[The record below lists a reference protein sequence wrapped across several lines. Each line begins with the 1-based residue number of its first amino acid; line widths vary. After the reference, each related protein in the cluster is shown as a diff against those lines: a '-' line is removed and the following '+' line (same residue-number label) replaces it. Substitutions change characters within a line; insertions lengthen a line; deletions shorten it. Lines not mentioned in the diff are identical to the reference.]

1 MPTWIPRFYRAAA
14 IYGAVVLL
22 PAYLAPWPAEQPHI
36 YLGFVGL
43 ALVFQAVFWIIASH
57 PVRYRP
63 LMAASVFEKLV
74 FGVPT
79 LLLFSQHRVSPLDAG
94 FATIDLLLGL
104 GFFLAWKATPKA

>member
-1 MPTWIPRFYRAAA
+1 MPNWIPKLYRAAA
-14 IYGAVVLL
+14 IYGFVVLP
-22 PAYLAPWPAEQPHI
+22 PAYFAPWPSERPNT
-36 YLGFVGL
+36 YLGFIGL
-43 ALVFQAVFWIIASH
+43 ALVFQAVFWIIASN

-79 LLLFSQHRVSPLDAG
+79 LLLFAQHRAGTVDAV

-104 GFFLAWKATPKA
+104 GFFLAWKATPKT